1 MDDEYCFEHIDVLLV
16 SIEENFYGGY
26 DLYELAELG
35 SITLSDGEWHEYS
48 FDLTQFAGYE
58 DVNIAFVHRD
68 VTDQYGIVLDD
79 VIISA
84 TMGGGAEEPIIGDVN
99 GDGLITSS
107 DAVLIIRHG
116 MGLVSLSEELLPL
129 ADVNSDGTVNTAD
142 AVTVMRMS
150 MGL

>member
-1 MDDEYCFEHIDVLLV
+1 
-16 SIEENFYGGY
+16 
-26 DLYELAELG
+26 
-35 SITLSDGEWHEYS
+35 
-48 FDLTQFAGYE
+48 
-58 DVNIAFVHRD
+58 
-68 VTDQYGIVLDD
+68 
-79 VIISA
+79 
-84 TMGGGAEEPIIGDVN
+84 MGGGAEEPIIGDVN

>member
-1 MDDEYCFEHIDVLLV
+1 M
-16 SIEENFYGGY
+16 
-26 DLYELAELG
+26 
-35 SITLSDGEWHEYS
+35 
-48 FDLTQFAGYE
+48 
-58 DVNIAFVHRD
+58 
-68 VTDQYGIVLDD
+68 
-79 VIISA
+79 
-84 TMGGGAEEPIIGDVN
+84 N

-116 MGLVSLSEELLPL
+116 MGLVSLFEELLPL